1 MKLDLIGSRLD
12 LWALLAALEQFLHV
26 VQGEVA
32 DSDRFGLSRLLE
44 SDDRLPPLADLASEE
59 AWSVY
64 EVEVNR
70 REAQLLEGLSD
81 TVGG

>member
-1 MKLDLIGSRLD
+1 MPVVQMELDLIGGRLD

-44 SDDRLPPLADLASEE
+44 SDDRLPSLTDLASEK
-59 AWSVY
+59 ARGVY
-64 EVEVNR
+64 KVQVDR
-70 REAQLLEGLSD
+70 
-81 TVGG
+81 